1 MEASELKVSVLA
13 AEARDRLGFSQTEP
27 IENIFKTLSV
37 EGVWLVRYP
46 FQMQS
51 ISALYTR
58 CREQPIIAIDSS
70 YTLGHQTFSAAHE
83 IYHWLHDGDRLYSV
97 CSPGETETGNTRS
110 GEHTADRFASEF
122 LMPEQGIK
130 RRLARRLGDNQD
142 IEVTD
147 VFFLQQFYRVSFEAM
162 LRRLRDL
169 DILNAMRYRTFR
181 EAVSG
186 NIKTL
191 ARQLGYPLD
200 LYIADMAIEYP
211 PDFIE
216 MATKLYETGR
226 ISWMRLCELMAWV
239 GIDPV
244 SLELRHPEDPDHVV

>member
-1 MEASELKVSVLA
+1 
-13 AEARDRLGFSQTEP
+13 
-27 IENIFKTLSV
+27 
-37 EGVWLVRYP
+37 
-46 FQMQS
+46 
-51 ISALYTR
+51 
-58 CREQPIIAIDSS
+58 
-70 YTLGHQTFSAAHE
+70 
-83 IYHWLHDGDRLYSV
+83 
-97 CSPGETETGNTRS
+97 
-110 GEHTADRFASEF
+110 
-122 LMPEQGIK
+122 MPEQGIK

-169 DILNAMRYRTFR
+169 GILNAMRYRTFR

>member
-1 MEASELKVSVLA
+1 MKVSVLA

-46 FQMQS
+46 FGMQS

-97 CSPGETETGNTRS
+97 CSPGDADSNTRS
-110 GEHTADRFASEF
+110 GEHTADRFASAF

-130 RRLARRLGDNQD
+130 RRLARRLDNQD
-142 IEVTD
+142 IELTD

-162 LRRLRDL
+162 LRRLRDIG
-169 DILNAMRYRTFR
+169 ILNAMRYRTFR